1 MTVLVAVAALAAACA
16 RVARPA
22 PAPMR
27 IVVLSDLN
35 GPYGSVDYGPEVSHA
50 IELTVETWRP
60 DLVLIAGDM
69 IAGQRPAL
77 PDERVRAMWA
87 AFDSVVAEPLR
98 RARIPVIF
106 TLGNHDASGFPAHA
120 RDRRIAAEYWRSAAG
135 AGVVRPRVGEYPFHY
150 AVSIEDIFVVALD
163 ATTARTSTDSTQLA
177 WLRRVL
183 RSDAA
188 RAADMRIV
196 LAHVPLHAVAEG
208 RNQPGEVQDDPEA
221 LKAILE
227 QEDVRLFVAGHHH
240 AYYPARDGA
249 LEMLHAGAVGDGP
262 RPLIGSSLAPY
273 RTVTVLDVWPARDSI
288 VDRTYQMT
296 ADTLHLVDIRS
307 LPPRIDGINGPVV
320 RRDVT
325 PP

>member
-1 MTVLVAVAALAAACA
+1 
-16 RVARPA
+16 
-22 PAPMR
+22 MR

-35 GPYGSVDYGPEVSHA
+35 GPYGSLAYGPEVSRA
-50 IELTVETWRP
+50 VELTVRTWRP

-98 RARIPVIF
+98 RARIPIVF

-120 RDRRIAAEYWRSAAG
+120 RDRRIAAEYWRAAG
-135 AGVVRPRVGEYPFHY
+135 NSSVVRPRVGEYPFHY
-150 AVSIEDIFVVALD
+150 AVIVEDIFVVALD

-177 WLRRVL
+177 WLRSVL
-183 RSDAA
+183 HSDAA
-188 RAADMRIV
+188 RAAAMRIV

-208 RNQPGEVQDDPEA
+208 RNRPGEVQDDPAA
-221 LKAILE
+221 LRAILE
-227 QEDVRLFVAGHHH
+227 EQDVRLFVAGHHH
-240 AYYPARDGA
+240 AYYPARRGT

-273 RTVTVLDVWPARDSI
+273 RAVTVLEVWPARDSI
-288 VDRTYQMT
+288 IDRTYYIT
-296 ADTLHLVDIRS
+296 ADTLHLVDIRT
-307 LPPRIDGINGPVV
+307 LPPRIDGINGRVI